1 MLEIVCVVRQRYGW
15 KFELVLVL
23 DSFVL
28 SKMYGWMEG

>member
-15 KFELVLVL
+15 EFELVLVL
-23 DSFVL
+23 DRFVL